1 MRVFF
6 TIILLVV
13 GIGVRGND
21 SLRVLSEEQFIGIV
35 RSYHPVARQA
45 RLVVDRARAQLVAAR
60 AGFDPQFYV
69 WADRKTFDGKNY
81 YDYTNTE
88 LKIPTWYG
96 IEVKAGLED
105 NLGDFLNPE
114 LSEGRSSYLGV
125 SVPLAKNL
133 LMDKRRAVLRQARL
147 FREQSKAEQLIMVN
161 DLLNDA
167 YDAYWSW
174 VREHEVFKVLDEA
187 VTVNE
192 MRFNL
197 VKLGYRQ
204 GDRPAID
211 TTEAL
216 AQLQSFQLARSQ
228 AWLNFRNS
236 GLMLSNFMWTSLDS
250 PYYLPENVIPDS
262 AWRFL
267 SIENAGLPVLDQLL
281 IAAAEEHPKL
291 ASYGFR
297 LQMLDIE
304 RRLKFQNL
312 LPALNLRYNILNSGY
327 NVFKDAG
334 VAYYQNNYKFGFDFG
349 LPLRLSQGRGEYAA
363 AKIKIRE
370 TNLDL
375 GLARLD
381 IQNKVKAYFNEL
393 AALQLQVRIAENNL
407 LNYQRLF
414 RGEDTRFRIGESSL
428 FVLNMR
434 ENKVL
439 ESRQKLA
446 ELKTKFFKGYRSLAW
461 SAGQLR

>member
-1 MRVFF
+1 MRVFL

-133 LMDKRRAVLRQARL
+133 LMDKRRAVLRQARI

-262 AWRFL
+262 AWRSL